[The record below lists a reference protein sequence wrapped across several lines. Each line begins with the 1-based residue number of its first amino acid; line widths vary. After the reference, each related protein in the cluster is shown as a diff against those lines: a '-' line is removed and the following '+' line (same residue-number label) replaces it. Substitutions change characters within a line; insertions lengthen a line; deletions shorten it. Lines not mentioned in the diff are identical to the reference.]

1 MLDKA
6 KLERISHEVIKTL
19 FARFDSFPD
28 DTTANRNAPFH
39 ERFLNA
45 FADKLKGKV
54 TDIPVLIS
62 LASWAHG
69 LNTSLGQSF
78 FEHVSHILSNGDKK
92 TFNDLKITKKQQ
104 EQINMIVVG
113 LSNKTRSPDL
123 EQENADLTRLNEDLT
138 EEIPDF
144 TVDCYLEDENEILAI
159 ELKSVRPNKT
169 ISKEEKT
176 KNLIGRTALR
186 NLFPN
191 KKVNYY
197 FGFPFDPFSH
207 TATGSDK
214 LRFIRNNVELKTFY
228 APEEILLAEE
238 LWDCLSGTRGTMQS
252 ILHIIN
258 AVATPSFK
266 KNLEFINEATN
277 RDDDSDKYCKILQ
290 DWNLH
295 SEITLLNAQTKL
307 IKRIAND
314 KQLKRIFNQ
323 SLFRNG
329 EYNRDR
335 RDELMRLLG

>member
-1 MLDKA
+1 MLEKA
-6 KLERISHEVIKTL
+6 KRERISHEVIKTL

-28 DTTANRNAPFH
+28 DTTTNRNAPFH

-45 FADKLKGKV
+45 FADRLKGKV

-78 FEHVSHILSNGDKK
+78 FERISHILSNGYKK
-92 TFNDLKITKKQQ
+92 TFHDLKITKEQQ
-104 EQINMIVVG
+104 EQINLIVVG
-113 LSNKTRSPDL
+113 LSNKSRSPNF
-123 EQENADLTRLNEDLT
+123 EQENAELTRSNEHLT
-138 EEIPDF
+138 EEIADF
-144 TVDCYLEDENEILAI
+144 TVDCYLEDEQEILAI
-159 ELKSVRPNKT
+159 ELKSVRPNKN

-176 KNLIGRTALR
+176 KNLNGRTALR
-186 NLFPN
+186 NLFPR

-197 FGFPFDPFSH
+197 LGFPFDPFSH

-214 LRFIRNNVELKTFY
+214 LRFIRNNVDLKSFY
-228 APEEILLAEE
+228 APVEILIAEE
-238 LWDCLSGTRGTMQS
+238 LWDHLSGTRGTMQS
-252 ILHIIN
+252 ILDIIN
-258 AVATPSFK
+258 GVATPNFK
-266 KNLEFINEATN
+266 RNLEFINEATN
-277 RDDDSDKYCKILQ
+277 RDADADKYRKILQ
-290 DWNLH
+290 EWNLH
-295 SEITLLNAQTKL
+295 SEIILLNAQTKL

-335 RDELMRLLG
+335 RDELMRLLQ